1 MSDLLC
7 AFMKKVDFSSKVTGY
22 FDAVTEVIDR
32 LDKDQFNT
40 ALNVLLDAYNRGAA
54 VYTLGNGGSAATAS
68 HIVCDFNKGVS
79 LKLDKKFRF
88 TSLCDNTASLMAIA
102 NDCGY
107 EHVFEYQLEGKLV
120 SGDVLIAISGS
131 GNSENVLRAVRYAKD
146 QGCTIIAMTG
156 YNGGKLRLLA
166 DCSIHVPINDMQK
179 VEDVHMMALH
189 LMAQTLAMYFGHP
202 MC

>member
-1 MSDLLC
+1 
-7 AFMKKVDFSSKVTGY
+7 
-22 FDAVTEVIDR
+22 
-32 LDKDQFNT
+32 
-40 ALNVLLDAYNRGAA
+40 
-54 VYTLGNGGSAATAS
+54 
-68 HIVCDFNKGVS
+68 
-79 LKLDKKFRF
+79 
-88 TSLCDNTASLMAIA
+88 AIA

-189 LMAQTLAMYFGHP
+189 LMAQTLDMYFGHP